1 MSFLLSVSQNFVIF
15 LVVNMFKQV
24 VEFTD
29 AYSTSITIHSPEE
42 YRVISTANN
51 FYRITS
57 AIRVYLSTLNQSE
70 HVAIPSGKLNTQSIL
85 LPL

>member
-1 MSFLLSVSQNFVIF
+1 M
-15 LVVNMFKQV
+15 
-24 VEFTD
+24 
-29 AYSTSITIHSPEE
+29 
-42 YRVISTANN
+42 ISTANN

-70 HVAIPSGKLNTQSIL
+70 HVAIPSGKLNTQSML